1 MLGGHKSFGE
11 GGWADT
17 EIADLLPVEIP
28 PPASRTAPPA
38 AVKVHVA
45 PTPLGLI
52 HPATQIG
59 ADPADTQRLF
69 DALPPLNVV
78 NQIGPVKG
86 TGLTL
91 LVGASPEG
99 NTTVMAYQHNG
110 SGTVLVLTAADFWL
124 WKMHGAITPDLD
136 QVHTS
141 FWRQTLHWLAEVVP
155 E

>member
-1 MLGGHKSFGE
+1 MQVS
-11 GGWADT
+11 
-17 EIADLLPVEIP
+17 
-28 PPASRTAPPA
+28 
-38 AVKVHVA
+38 

-59 ADPADTQRLF
+59 ADPDETQRLF
-69 DALPPLNVV
+69 AALPPLNVV

-99 NTTVMAYQHNG
+99 NTTVMAYQHDG

-124 WKMHGAITPDLD
+124 WKMHGDITPDLD
-136 QVHTS
+136 HVHTS
-141 FWRQTLHWLAEVVP
+141 FWRQTLHWLADSVP